1 VLVAMLALGPAPLQA
16 GKEFQDADQTSFD
29 ESVVTLD
36 NELAG
41 QTTFSITTESTTIEW
56 QDLQQPESNSL
67 EFHFENP
74 SEDSIVL
81 NYIGAQ
87 HPSHLDGTIV
97 SNGTTAFSNPFG
109 IFIGENAVLDVG
121 GLVAIAGDLTR
132 EDFLADQE
140 LEIPLEGAVENLGS
154 IRADSFVGLF
164 GRTVVNQ
171 GHIDVG
177 QGVLRI
183 GAGQQLSASRWDVLT
198 RELLGEQDFFGLLG
212 RGGEIRNHGRL
223 GARDAILMGGR
234 IVNYGEIEI
243 ADGSLMMLAA
253 DAIYLSEFNDPV
265 LIRLPNDVGTE
276 AVSAPAEGAGEGSYA
291 IENHGRIEAGLGHAR
306 LAASDPLGFGIRQG
320 TGTPEAPASIS
331 ASSITLEGDETG
343 RVHLSGEIDAS
354 SDARRG
360 VGGEIDVTGS
370 LIVLEDASI
379 EASGNRGGGTIQIG
393 GEQQGSGELQR
404 ARAVVVDAQTTIR
417 ADARKKGDG
426 GRVIVFAEDL
436 ASVDGQLSARGG
448 ARGGDGGFVETS
460 GLRHFAVTTFPDV
473 SAPRGRPGLWLI
485 DPFNIEITDAAQDCP
500 GDNIGC
506 LNKAIENILDP
517 DFDESAFDGILRT
530 VAPDAEVPAP
540 NEVSPDLIERAL
552 GSGTNIAL
560 STQAFSTDPGTEAG
574 NITVTDG
581 ITIST
586 DDAISGTTATLTL
599 LAANDVL
606 INDAIQVVP
615 GSDPDDRFTLNV
627 VLRANDIGQDLV
639 RSRDFTFDLVEGEVV
654 IGADIRT
661 GGGNF
666 TATGADIR
674 LESGASIVTDGG
686 GVDMRSGITN
696 PNGFPVILDRNDT
709 DPSLG
714 DLDPVTA
721 TPELVIEGL
730 IDTCDGACA
739 SSEEG
744 GAITLIA
751 GSIGVDTNR
760 LVELITGQLR
770 MLGSGWLRSGG
781 GDVTLSGAIQPENEE
796 NFYAGSVQVEGAIE
810 SRGGDVAI
818 DALRVD
824 PTLDPKKFDVEF
836 VSPVGGEGGEIDLDA
851 AIQTLGGTLSIGSDR
866 TQSIEIDGIYDTTIA
881 DDSDNG
887 LASLRAL
894 DSAGVDEDDDLYGQ
908 GEIVIGASTA
918 TSIDAGGLAIDT
930 RSLTTSDAGSPNAVR
945 LTVVGESESEL
956 ESVIA
961 ERIDVRV
968 GREAVFGENTALR
981 GETIDLRIAPS
992 PTALAADERADRE
1005 TRLTFAGSNAGGST
1019 IADGVRLEGDL
1030 VRVVVG
1036 DGTTPSDDLFADD
1049 LGTPAD
1055 PTDFGLERT
1064 TRADW
1069 AGLQLRSATGTER
1082 PQILKLAQDA
1092 SLAITDAASGGPDA
1106 LNLEQA
1112 FGGAAIG
1119 NEGLTIT
1126 TESADGVLS
1135 VLDAAGFNNDPG
1147 AGPGSDAGKS
1157 WVTLLGGLLL
1167 PDAPTEP
1174 PPSPESVPSEN
1185 SVVFGDG
1192 TTPLGPGSGT
1202 EAFDVEA
1209 LEVATPGDYRISAQI
1224 ADSIATVSELVFEAG
1239 RDTGV
1244 EGTAGRGGLTIE
1256 SSIALQADRSL
1267 SLRAAGL
1274 GYGNLVFE
1282 TPAGPQTMLSAN
1294 EIELRAGIGTS
1305 RSPVATDD
1313 LSRIEGLRDQVSL
1326 RDAGGN
1332 AFGAAGSTAEA
1343 FTYRQDAA
1351 IDAEGDA
1358 QSDLPTLDQF
1368 GVAGTG
1374 FVEDVRYAVRADEG
1388 SVDLDDDVPGSNEA
1402 DQFLGALLSLVGLRS
1417 DSSDA
1422 LLVSDDFDFQ
1432 GREVELGGVRDF
1444 VFDQQLATAFN
1455 RTASNGRERITLR
1468 AGLDER
1474 GTLRFDNGSE
1484 SVVQVVAPRI
1494 ELVAGDGTEGDFGSK
1509 IDLGGVEFDLTGVP
1523 GAEQTFVFQ
1532 QDADVDERDLPAKD
1546 LFAGGNAGLPDVLAV
1561 RGDGESLVLT
1571 LETGDFELSDLPL
1584 DVTDDPGRL
1593 VLEGRLVSLG
1603 RSDGVD
1609 LDLTGNPNLALRL
1622 RAEDLRLLASDRFAG
1637 EDEGDNRVL
1646 VGSTASVTQ
1655 GPDAAFDAES
1665 LLIEAFDEEAE
1676 IATTGNLSEL
1686 SADPDNPGEFDL
1698 AEGYGPTLF
1707 TIEQDGPIEAAN
1719 LPDRDSISGQLARA
1733 FPLEEALE
1741 DEEEEEDDEEE
1752 MLEDEEPVPTRY
1764 TLASLNDTVEIAP
1777 DKVDGSI
1784 LGLAGRG
1791 SAADQTAFLFTS
1803 GLYRLESLSAF
1814 TPDSIVV
1821 PKGTQIEAEEQINLA
1836 AAEVDLPDEETTEAF
1851 GKLVFEDAGGGT
1863 TRLVANRIVLTAGPA
1878 FELTD
1883 PDTKGDD
1890 DDDPDE
1896 IPDALLPRVETG
1908 GLDELVRS
1916 GDLEGSVF
1924 ALRQSASLDV
1934 TRGGETDVL
1943 TPLEAGLASPDSDG
1957 SWERVDLASP
1967 QSDIALDEPGS
1978 YGALTDDLF
1987 VRTGFEGAIV
1997 VTIPASD
2004 PTTTL
2009 GFDGVFDGS
2018 VEIEANDITFTTED
2032 GDTTTS
2038 LDLAADNLLLINDGL
2053 LNEVETEDDLFELRD
2068 EEDPDRPILRVVQ
2081 GTDFGDT
2088 ELPRL
2093 QQYRLNRI
2101 DFDPFT
2107 GELVEEVSETQTLAE
2122 LDILLETSGGT
2133 LSFDDDLRD
2142 RVATANLILASAG
2155 DVTLDVTSPTPGFSP
2170 LELRSC
2176 LECEEGPQT
2185 MLLAADVFLG
2195 SLEIRTNDG
2204 AGQIGIEAYQPGSA
2218 AVPLTLGTEG
2228 DQLFAG
2234 DVELLGSLVTAGR
2247 DIGFDGD
2254 IMAGDVD
2261 AGLALLVSSDLG
2273 FAGNLGSAGS
2283 PLAHLTVLF
2292 DRDTEDGGVAEFGT
2306 RTDTDGDGIAEEPV
2320 ESDQG
2325 VFTRDD
2331 IFFVAV
2337 DPSDIDPKSIVVT
2350 REQVIEGR
2358 SEFPRVASIGKA
2370 RGDLTFDSAQGDFVM
2385 GAGERLSVGGTARI
2399 ELAPGGVA
2407 TLSDA
2412 SVIALEVV
2420 ADEIELLRRSTGTY
2434 LGGKGSAQRDGGP
2447 SITTNLLDFG
2457 GVVPT
2462 IVGRGRS
2469 PYFGFPDPFDPPLAP
2484 GNENLASALDRA
2496 AVFAINASGKEL
2508 DVTDFVFSSSQEDLL
2523 TSVPFVA
2530 PTGASRSDF
2539 SGAYEP
2545 LRIPTPQRLPY
2556 EPIELK
2562 RPDRVR
2568 ELDVEPAE
2576 PTPEVRLTRLRGAV
2590 VIDDLARSRDE
2601 GLVYVTSS
2609 RLDAEDAEA
2618 AIALYEEIF
2627 GRGGE
2632 RTEEI
2637 RAILQEALDRYL
2649 ETTRARR
2656 VVGFELRRFI
2666 KNRPITLIEAHQTL
2680 ADLDLLFR
2688 YHRRLGLS
2696 PGEYRPIQRGW
2707 LRRVQP
2713 DGITLDEL
2721 SETIHPSRY
2730 VRGSDILDIFGQ

>member
-223 GARDAILMGGR
+223 GAREAILMGGR

-530 VAPDAEVPAP
+530 VAPDDDVPAP

-552 GSGTNIAL
+552 ASGTNIAL
-560 STQAFSTDPGTEAG
+560 STQAFSTDPGDEAG

-586 DDAISGTTATLTL
+586 DDAISGTAATLTL

-606 INDAIQVVP
+606 INEAIQVVP
-615 GSDPDDRFTLNV
+615 GSDPDDRFRLNV

-666 TATGADIR
+666 TASGADIR

-686 GVDMRSGITN
+686 SVDMRSGITN
-696 PNGFPVILDRNDT
+696 ANGFPVILERDDT
-709 DPSLG
+709 DPSLA
-714 DLDPVTA
+714 DLDPVPV
-721 TPELVIEGL
+721 PELVIEGL

-751 GSIGVDTNR
+751 SSIGVDTNR

-770 MLGSGWLRSGG
+770 VLGSGLLRSGG
-781 GDVTLSGAIQPENEE
+781 GDVTLAGAIQPENEE
-796 NFYAGSVQVEGAIE
+796 NFFAGSVDVEGTIE
-810 SRGGDVAI
+810 SRGGNLAI

-851 AIQTLGGTLSIGSDR
+851 TIETLGGTLSIGSDR
-866 TQSIEIDGIYDTTIA
+866 SQSVRIDGRFDTTVA

-887 LASLRAL
+887 LTRLRAL

-908 GEIVIGASTA
+908 GEIVIGASALT
-918 TSIDAGGLAIDT
+918 TIETGGLAIDT
-930 RSLTTSDAGSPNAVR
+930 RSLTTSDASSPNAVR
-945 LTVVGESESEL
+945 LSVRGESESEL
-956 ESVIA
+956 ESVVA

-968 GREAVFGENTALR
+968 SREAVFGENTALR
-981 GETIDLRIAPS
+981 GETIDLRVAPS
-992 PTALAADERADRE
+992 PTALSTDERADSE
-1005 TRLTFAGSNAGGST
+1005 TRLSFAGSNVGGST

-1030 VRVVVG
+1030 VRVIVG
-1036 DGTTPSDDLFADD
+1036 DGTTASNDLFADD
-1049 LGTPAD
+1049 LGTSAD

-1082 PQILKLAQDA
+1082 PQILTLAQDA
-1092 SLAITDAASGGPDA
+1092 SFTITAAAGGGPGE

-1119 NEGLTIT
+1119 SDGLTIT
-1126 TESADGVLS
+1126 TESADGTLS
-1135 VLDAAGFNNDPG
+1135 VLDAAGFNNDPDT
-1147 AGPGSDAGKS
+1147 GPGSDAGKS

-1174 PPSPESVPSEN
+1174 PPSPESVPSQN
-1185 SVVFGDG
+1185 SVVLGDG
-1192 TTPLGPGSGT
+1192 GTPLGPGSGT

-1224 ADSIATVSELVFEAG
+1224 ADSIASVSELVFEAG
-1239 RDTGV
+1239 RDPGV
-1244 EGTAGRGGLTIE
+1244 EDTGGRGGLTIE
-1256 SSIALQADRSL
+1256 SGIALQADRSL

-1274 GYGNLVFE
+1274 GYGDLVFE
-1282 TPAGPQTMLSAN
+1282 TPAGPQTTLAAN

-1305 RSPVATDD
+1305 RSPVATDA

-1358 QSDLPTLDQF
+1358 QSDLPSLDQF
-1368 GVAGTG
+1368 GVGGTG
-1374 FVEDVRYAVRADEG
+1374 FVE
-1388 SVDLDDDVPGSNEA
+1388 NEA

-1417 DSSDA
+1417 DASAA

-1432 GREVELGGVRDF
+1432 GPEVELGGVRDF
-1444 VFDQQLATAFN
+1444 VFDQQLAAAFN

-1484 SVVQVVAPRI
+1484 SVVRVIAPRI

-1523 GAEQTFVFQ
+1523 GAEQTFVYQ
-1532 QDADVDERDLPAKD
+1532 QDADVDERDLPGKD
-1546 LFAGGNAGLPDVLAV
+1546 LFAGGNAGLPDVLAI
-1561 RGDGESLVLT
+1561 RSDGDALVLT

-1593 VLEGRLVSLG
+1593 VLEGRIVSLG

-1646 VGSTASVTQ
+1646 IGSTASITQ

-1676 IATTGNLSEL
+1676 IATTGNLSGL

-1777 DKVDGSI
+1777 DKVDGSTGSRVSRPSRRI
-1784 LGLAGRG
+1784 RSWFRRAPRSRPRSRSPSPPPRSTCRTRRPPKPSEGSFSTMRAAARPGSRAIASCSRPAPPSSSRIPTARTMTTTIPTRSPMSCCRESRPADWTRS
-1791 SAADQTAFLFTS
+1791 SAAAISRARSSPCARARAWTS
-1803 GLYRLESLSAF
+1803 R
-1814 TPDSIVV
+1814 
-1821 PKGTQIEAEEQINLA
+1821 A
-1836 AAEVDLPDEETTEAF
+1836 AARRTCSPHSKRGWRAPGPPAA
-1851 GKLVFEDAGGGT
+1851 GKE
-1863 TRLVANRIVLTAGPA
+1863 
-1878 FELTD
+1878 
-1883 PDTKGDD
+1883 
-1890 DDDPDE
+1890 
-1896 IPDALLPRVETG
+1896 
-1908 GLDELVRS
+1908 S
-1916 GDLEGSVF
+1916 
-1924 ALRQSASLDV
+1924 
-1934 TRGGETDVL
+1934 
-1943 TPLEAGLASPDSDG
+1943 
-1957 SWERVDLASP
+1957 
-1967 QSDIALDEPGS
+1967 
-1978 YGALTDDLF
+1978 
-1987 VRTGFEGAIV
+1987 
-1997 VTIPASD
+1997 
-2004 PTTTL
+2004 
-2009 GFDGVFDGS
+2009 
-2018 VEIEANDITFTTED
+2018 
-2032 GDTTTS
+2032 
-2038 LDLAADNLLLINDGL
+2038 
-2053 LNEVETEDDLFELRD
+2053 
-2068 EEDPDRPILRVVQ
+2068 
-2081 GTDFGDT
+2081 
-2088 ELPRL
+2088 
-2093 QQYRLNRI
+2093 
-2101 DFDPFT
+2101 
-2107 GELVEEVSETQTLAE
+2107 
-2122 LDILLETSGGT
+2122 
-2133 LSFDDDLRD
+2133 
-2142 RVATANLILASAG
+2142 
-2155 DVTLDVTSPTPGFSP
+2155 TSPPPRAISP
-2170 LELRSC
+2170 SKS
-2176 LECEEGPQT
+2176 P
-2185 MLLAADVFLG
+2185 
-2195 SLEIRTNDG
+2195 
-2204 AGQIGIEAYQPGSA
+2204 EAS
-2218 AVPLTLGTEG
+2218 
-2228 DQLFAG
+2228 
-2234 DVELLGSLVTAGR
+2234 
-2247 DIGFDGD
+2247 
-2254 IMAGDVD
+2254 
-2261 AGLALLVSSDLG
+2261 
-2273 FAGNLGSAGS
+2273 
-2283 PLAHLTVLF
+2283 
-2292 DRDTEDGGVAEFGT
+2292 
-2306 RTDTDGDGIAEEPV
+2306 
-2320 ESDQG
+2320 
-2325 VFTRDD
+2325 
-2331 IFFVAV
+2331 
-2337 DPSDIDPKSIVVT
+2337 
-2350 REQVIEGR
+2350 
-2358 SEFPRVASIGKA
+2358 
-2370 RGDLTFDSAQGDFVM
+2370 
-2385 GAGERLSVGGTARI
+2385 
-2399 ELAPGGVA
+2399 
-2407 TLSDA
+2407 
-2412 SVIALEVV
+2412 
-2420 ADEIELLRRSTGTY
+2420 
-2434 LGGKGSAQRDGGP
+2434 
-2447 SITTNLLDFG
+2447 
-2457 GVVPT
+2457 
-2462 IVGRGRS
+2462 GRS
-2469 PYFGFPDPFDPPLAP
+2469 P
-2484 GNENLASALDRA
+2484 
-2496 AVFAINASGKEL
+2496 
-2508 DVTDFVFSSSQEDLL
+2508 TTSSSGRD
-2523 TSVPFVA
+2523 SRA
-2530 PTGASRSDF
+2530 PSSSRFRPPTPPRRSASTASSTVWSRS
-2539 SGAYEP
+2539 
-2545 LRIPTPQRLPY
+2545 RRT
-2556 EPIELK
+2556 
-2562 RPDRVR
+2562 
-2568 ELDVEPAE
+2568 
-2576 PTPEVRLTRLRGAV
+2576 
-2590 VIDDLARSRDE
+2590 
-2601 GLVYVTSS
+2601 TS
-2609 RLDAEDAEA
+2609 
-2618 AIALYEEIF
+2618 
-2627 GRGGE
+2627 
-2632 RTEEI
+2632 
-2637 RAILQEALDRYL
+2637 
-2649 ETTRARR
+2649 
-2656 VVGFELRRFI
+2656 
-2666 KNRPITLIEAHQTL
+2666 
-2680 ADLDLLFR
+2680 
-2688 YHRRLGLS
+2688 
-2696 PGEYRPIQRGW
+2696 
-2707 LRRVQP
+2707 
-2713 DGITLDEL
+2713 
-2721 SETIHPSRY
+2721 PSRPKTGT
-2730 VRGSDILDIFGQ
+2730 RRPHSISPPTTSC